1 MSCPTERKIAR
12 TSRGEDIYAY
22 TDSSGKEQYFV
33 VPLGCSYICRNG
45 KWEVYQEPTDWPTDL
60 PAPRLR

>member
-1 MSCPTERKIAR
+1 MSCPKEHKIAR

-22 TDSSGKEQYFV
+22 TDSNGIEQRFV
-33 VPLGCSYICRNG
+33 VPPGWRYICKNG
-45 KWEVYQEPTDWPTDL
+45 KWEVYYDPTDWPTDL